1 MELLVVRYSTQ
12 ENSTLGAMFEIDE
25 NGKKNFLCY
34 TLEDEHREEKVM
46 HETRIPKGT
55 YRVTLK
61 TWGGF
66 HSRYANRFKA
76 IHRGMLWL
84 RDVPNFE
91 HILIHC
97 GNDDG
102 DTSGCLLVGDNQSQ
116 NVTQEGFIGNS
127 ATAYRRIYPRI
138 AEAIEA
144 GDNVTITYDDFDS
157 N

>member
-1 MELLVVRYSTQ
+1 MELLVVRFSTQ
-12 ENSTLGAMFEIDE
+12 ENSTLGAMFEVID
-25 NGKKNFLCY
+25 GKKNFLCY
-34 TLEDEHREEKVM
+34 TLEDEYRDEKVM

-55 YRVTLK
+55 YRLTLK

-66 HSRYANRFKA
+66 NDRYSDRFKD

-97 GNDDG
+97 GNDSD
-102 DTSGCLLVGDNQSQ
+102 DTSGCLLVGDTQSQ
-116 NVTQEGFIGNS
+116 NITKEGFIGESNK
-127 ATAYRRIYPRI
+127 AYTRIYPRI
-138 AEAIEA
+138 AKAIEE
-144 GDNVTITYDDFDS
+144 GLDVSITYDDFDS